1 MSNSKL
7 IAMTIFQ
14 SNRKLYLLN
23 YYHNNQCH
31 NNHYN

>member
-1 MSNSKL
+1 
-7 IAMTIFQ
+7 MTIFQ